1 MQRRVGDT
9 PSGRRDERLRGMWR
23 VPQTQHQGLW
33 RRRCM
38 WLRQG
43 STGMRPLDQ
52 VQAAG
57 GISGQRARS
66 AGGEGWALENKRR
79 SRVAQRALFPG
90 EDGGRGRALPG
101 LSPGSRSSLGQPLQ
115 HRASTPTTSCPAA
128 ASPGA
133 APVPPLLQSREV
145 STGIKEGS

>member
-1 MQRRVGDT
+1 MQRCMGDT
-9 PSGRRDERLRGMWR
+9 PSGWREERLRRMWR

-57 GISGQRARS
+57 GISGQRAWS
-66 AGGEGWALENKRR
+66 AGGKGWALENKQR
-79 SRVAQRALFPG
+79 SRVEQRALFPG
-90 EDGGRGRALPG
+90 EAGGRGRALQVVPG
-101 LSPGSRSSLGQPLQ
+101 
-115 HRASTPTTSCPAA
+115 TTS
-128 ASPGA
+128 A
-133 APVPPLLQSREV
+133 APSIHPNDLLSCSCLAGSCSRYTLV
-145 STGIKEGS
+145 TVEGSEHRNQGRFLTAPSR